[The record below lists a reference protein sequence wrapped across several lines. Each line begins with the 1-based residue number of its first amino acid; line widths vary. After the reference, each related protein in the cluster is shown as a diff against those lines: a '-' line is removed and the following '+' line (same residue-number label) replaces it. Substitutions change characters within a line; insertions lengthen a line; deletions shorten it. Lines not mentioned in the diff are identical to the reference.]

1 MESYNIVRKNPQKR
15 IKNRK
20 KIMKII
26 KTTNNKGK
34 VKLYTID
41 NFISKLNKGLI
52 NVEGCRVEVVKGKL
66 KLK

>member
-1 MESYNIVRKNPQKR
+1 
-15 IKNRK
+15 
-20 KIMKII
+20 MKII
-26 KTTNNKGK
+26 KTTNNIGK

-52 NVEGCRVEVVKGKL
+52 NVEANFIEVVKGKL

>member
-1 MESYNIVRKNPQKR
+1 MESYNIVRKNPQKKL
-15 IKNRK
+15 KNRK

-34 VKLYTID
+34 VKLYTIN

-52 NVEGCRVEVVKGKL
+52 NVEGNSIEVVKGKL
-66 KLK
+66 KIK